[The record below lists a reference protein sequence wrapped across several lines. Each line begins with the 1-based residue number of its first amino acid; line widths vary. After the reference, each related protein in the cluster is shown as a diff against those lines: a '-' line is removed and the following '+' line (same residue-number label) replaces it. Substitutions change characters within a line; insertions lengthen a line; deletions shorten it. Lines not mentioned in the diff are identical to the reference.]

1 MSGVGVLR
9 SSDPLFRQA
18 LLFSLAAHLATLAWV
33 QAPVWDAT
41 PPLSVID
48 ARLEPLP
55 EPAVQPPELTAKP
68 LLTSTPVQTQ
78 VPTPLPE
85 LLPVVPS
92 PAVAVPALVSN
103 PVAVSLAP
111 AAPVQPVSRPTTP
124 AVVLTATAP
133 AGVSEVPR
141 VIPDGEWY
149 PVRKLDT
156 LPKRLGKA
164 VLVYPDSARRHGVTG
179 SVKVKLQVNTLGEVE
194 GVEIVS
200 AQPEGVFED
209 AARTF
214 FKAARYQPPQR
225 EGRPVRAVIEE
236 RVSFTLRDDF

>member
-33 QAPVWDAT
+33 QAPEWEAT

-48 ARLEPLP
+48 ARLEALP
-55 EPAVQPPELTAKP
+55 EPAVQPPKTVPMPLPTPAPLPALPTALP
-68 LLTSTPVQTQ
+68 PAAVVIPPP
-78 VPTPLPE
+78 VPTP
-85 LLPVVPS
+85 VAAVS
-92 PAVAVPALVSN
+92 PAPAPS
-103 PVAVSLAP
+103 
-111 AAPVQPVSRPTTP
+111 VQPVSRPP
-124 AVVLTATAP
+124 ASAVAMTAVAPPVVLAA
-133 AGVSEVPR
+133 PR
-141 VIPDGEWY
+141 VIADGEWY

-156 LPKRLGKA
+156 IPKRLGKA
-164 VLVYPDSARRHGVTG
+164 EPVYPESARRRGSTG
-179 SVKVKLQVNTLGEVE
+179 SVKVKLQVNALGEVE

-214 FKAARYQPPQR
+214 FKATRYQPPQR
-225 EGRPVRAVIEE
+225 DGHPVRAVIEE